1 MYPIKPV
8 WSLSVDDI
16 AAAKSLLPVA
26 PYVRFGIPA
35 KSAPRGCLTD
45 EFIKGW
51 NAAADHF
58 RQTPPALRSLPHP
71 DRVIINGPATIIY
84 WNDGTK
90 TVVKC
95 QPGDTF
101 NAEIGLMAAMLKRYM
116 GNDNTYNKVL
126 NYWLD
131 ELVPQLPA
139 ATE

>member
-1 MYPIKPV
+1 M
-8 WSLSVDDI
+8 SLSRDGTQPPTT
-16 AAAKSLLPVA
+16 S
-26 PYVRFGIPA
+26 VRP
-35 KSAPRGCLTD
+35 
-45 EFIKGW
+45 
-51 NAAADHF
+51 
-58 RQTPPALRSLPHP
+58 PPALRSLPHP

-101 NAEIGLMAAMLKRYM
+101 NAETGLMAAMLKRYM

>member
-1 MYPIKPV
+1 MYPIM
-8 WSLSVDDI
+8 SVYPFSAEEI
-16 AAAKSLLPVA
+16 AEAKSL
-26 PYVRFGIPA
+26 I
-35 KSAPRGCLTD
+35 SARPRGCLTD

-51 NAAADHF
+51 NAAANHF

-71 DRVIINGPATIIY
+71 NRVIINGPATIIY
-84 WNDGTK
+84 WSDGTK

-101 NAEIGLMAAMLKRYM
+101 NAETGLMAAMLKRYM

-139 ATE
+139 ATK